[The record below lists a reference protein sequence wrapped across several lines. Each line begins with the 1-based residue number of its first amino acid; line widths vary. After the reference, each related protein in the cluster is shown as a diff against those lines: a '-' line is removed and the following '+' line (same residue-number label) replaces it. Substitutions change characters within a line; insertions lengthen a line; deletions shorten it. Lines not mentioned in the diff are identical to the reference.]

1 MTSSAGVQIPAL
13 PLAVGARP
21 GHAVAGR
28 RPTATPRTIRPGRG
42 RSPRPDVPAQLLSFA
57 VLLLPEYR
65 QPWGAAMTAELTEVR
80 RPAARRRFAAGCIR
94 ATWAQPASTALL
106 LAATL
111 AGFRWLALRTP
122 LRLVEDRLASGIAI
136 GALTIAAG

>member
-21 GHAVAGR
+21 ATRWLVAV
-28 RPTATPRTIRPGRG
+28 
-42 RSPRPDVPAQLLSFA
+42 QLLRRGPSAPVEDVHPDPMFP
-57 VLLLPEYR
+57 LSCCPSRFLLPEYR
-65 QPWGAAMTAELTEVR
+65 QPWGAAMSAELTEVR
-80 RPAARRRFAAGCIR
+80 GPAARRRFAAGCIR

-111 AGFRWLALRTP
+111 AGFGWLALRPP